1 MSLKERLLQPDF
13 TEIYVEQGIKAQAD
27 SILSR
32 FPAAHVIEI
41 KDYRDVFDRPR
52 QSYALQHK
60 SQKLILAKK
69 KDGFLYPGS
78 PVCQSFGNPYFMY
91 SSCVMN
97 CVYDCS
103 YCFLKG
109 MYPGGNLAVFV
120 NLEDYFEAVEKELRK
135 HPLYICVSYDADLL
149 SLESILGYG
158 REWSAFAKAH
168 DRLTIEIRS
177 KGTFD
182 KTWQKMTVSSR
193 TILAFTLSPSSIIA
207 KEEKGTPSLSARL
220 TMLKEAM
227 NLGFPVRICFDPVLM
242 CIDQKQAYRDLVEET
257 ARTIDLQKV
266 RDFSIGSF
274 RLSKV
279 YMARMRRQYPDSA
292 VLQYPYVCEKGFYH
306 LPAQMEADMTD
317 SIVEALAEHGI
328 GKEKIFFWRES

>member
-1 MSLKERLLQPDF
+1 MSLKETLLQPKF
-13 TEIYVEQGIKAQAD
+13 TEIYVEEGIRTQAD
-27 SILSR
+27 SILSH
-32 FPAAHVIEI
+32 FPNAHII
-41 KDYRDVFDRPR
+41 MIQDYRDVFDRPR
-52 QSYALQHK
+52 QSYSLQHK
-60 SQKLILAKK
+60 SQKLILARK

-120 NLEDYFEAVEKELRK
+120 NLEDYFDAVEKELQK
-135 HPLYICVSYDADLL
+135 HSLYLCVSYDADLL

-158 REWSAFAKAH
+158 RAWSEFVRKH
-168 DRLTIEIRS
+168 DNLTIEIRT

-182 KTWQKMTVSSR
+182 TSWQKMTVSDR
-193 TILAFTLSPSSIIA
+193 TILAFTLSPETVIA

-220 TMLKEAM
+220 AMLQKAM
-227 NLGFPVRICFDPVLM
+227 DLGFPVRICFDPVLM
-242 CIDQKQAYRDLVEET
+242 CPDQKQAYQDLVEKIAT
-257 ARTIDLQKV
+257 AIDLQKV
-266 RDFSIGSF
+266 RDFSLGSF

-306 LPAQMEADMTD
+306 LPARIETEMTD

>member
-1 MSLKERLLQPDF
+1 
-13 TEIYVEQGIKAQAD
+13 
-27 SILSR
+27 
-32 FPAAHVIEI
+32 
-41 KDYRDVFDRPR
+41 
-52 QSYALQHK
+52 
-60 SQKLILAKK
+60 
-69 KDGFLYPGS
+69 
-78 PVCQSFGNPYFMY
+78 
-91 SSCVMN
+91 
-97 CVYDCS
+97 
-103 YCFLKG
+103 
-109 MYPGGNLAVFV
+109 
-120 NLEDYFEAVEKELRK
+120 
-135 HPLYICVSYDADLL
+135 
-149 SLESILGYG
+149 
-158 REWSAFAKAH
+158 
-168 DRLTIEIRS
+168 
-177 KGTFD
+177 
-182 KTWQKMTVSSR
+182 
-193 TILAFTLSPSSIIA
+193 
-207 KEEKGTPSLSARL
+207 
-220 TMLKEAM
+220 MLKEAM